1 MNIYIRTMIQI
12 DKNGNYEK
20 KKYDIML
27 DNLPPS
33 DFRTAFG
40 NNLRG
45 CLIEGVYH

>member
-1 MNIYIRTMIQI
+1 MIQI

-45 CLIEGVYH
+45 CLIEGVYY